1 MDDKFYQLFEERFR
15 GPQKEITERLRTR
28 YSDILQIAKRSGN
41 STAAIDYGC
50 GRGEWVEFLQSQMWD
65 ATGVDSNMEMLRQAP
80 PSLNLQ
86 CDDVIANFKKQ
97 PDNQFGLV
105 SAFHLVEHLPI
116 ETLITFI
123 KEAQRILSPGGILL
137 LETPNP
143 ENINIA
149 TYRFYTDPTHIRPI
163 PPELLNFIVSYAG
176 LTSHT
181 LRFNEQKPKT
191 HYNTLAISLF
201 NLLRTSPDYSII
213 GVKAGD
219 NTDRLYGFLKKLT
232 KHQKNPDQLIDKLL
246 DEISSKEISR
256 NSFFLTIRKILKLD

>member
-15 GPQKEITERLRTR
+15 GPQKEITERLRAR

-65 ATGVDSNMEMLRQAP
+65 ATGVDSNMEMLQQAP

-86 CDDVIANFKKQ
+86 CDDVIANLKKQ

-116 ETLITFI
+116 ETLIIFI
-123 KEAQRILSPGGILL
+123 KESQRILAPGGILL

-163 PPELLNFIVSYAG
+163 PPELLSFIVSYAG
-176 LTSHT
+176 LDSHT
-181 LRFNEQKPKT
+181 LRFNEQKPQPY
-191 HYNTLAISLF
+191 YNDIATALF
-201 NLLRTSPDYSII
+201 NLLRTSPDYCIMGIKSESNE
-213 GVKAGD
+213 
-219 NTDRLYGFLKKLT
+219 NTVT
-232 KHQKNPDQLIDKLL
+232 KYISQIFISQKNPDQLIDDLL
-246 DEISSKEISR
+246 EKISSKNKSYFFKKIFNFLR
-256 NSFFLTIRKILKLD
+256 NK